1 MSSAPSESESHE
13 QHWEM
18 RFGITLAIFAAALAI
33 NDLGAGKFGDD
44 EIKETNEKSN
54 SYMWYQSKGIK
65 ETLAEGQRDL
75 IQTLLKAEAIA
86 ADKVTELDKVAS
98 KLDAQVERYKKE
110 KHEILLGSATVG
122 KENWA
127 QEVDGKLGQVIGS
140 KEREKVIE
148 RLSAAG
154 DVFDFGT
161 LCLQLCL
168 VLGAIG
174 LLLKIPQGR
183 KLTFATVLT
192 LGISGTLLCIR
203 AYSIVLL

>member
-1 MSSAPSESESHE
+1 MSSANSGNESHE
-13 QHWEM
+13 EHWEL
-18 RFGITLAIFAAALAI
+18 RFGLTLAIFAAALAI

-75 IQTLLKAEAIA
+75 IHTLLKAEVIA
-86 ADKVTELDKVAS
+86 PDKVSELSKVADKLH
-98 KLDAQVERYKKE
+98 AQVERYKKE
-110 KHEILLGSATVG
+110 KHEILIGSTGVG
-122 KENWA
+122 KENWV
-127 QEVDGKLGQVIGS
+127 QEVDGQLGRVIGS
-140 KEREKVIE
+140 KEREKVLE

-161 LCLQLCL
+161 LCLQLCM

-183 KLTFATVLT
+183 KLTLATVIS
-192 LGISGTLLCIR
+192 LGVIGTLFCIR
-203 AYSIVLL
+203 AYMIVLL

>member
-1 MSSAPSESESHE
+1 MSSEKSAAETHE
-13 QHWEM
+13 EHWEI

-33 NDLGAGKFGDD
+33 NDLGAGKYGED

-75 IQTLLKAEAIA
+75 LRTLLKADAIA
-86 ADKVTELDKVAS
+86 TDKVADLNQVAN
-98 KLDAQVERYKKE
+98 KLNAQVERYKKE
-110 KHEILLGSATVG
+110 KQEILNGSAAVG
-122 KENWA
+122 KENWV
-127 QEVDGKLGQVIGS
+127 QEVDGKMGQIIGS

-148 RLSAAG
+148 RLSNAG
-154 DVFDFGT
+154 DVFDLGT

-192 LGISGTLLCIR
+192 LGSIGTLFCIR
-203 AYSIVLL
+203 AYMIVLM